1 MRIGNEYAAKTL
13 CKAVQACY
21 NFSVYTEDG
30 TNETTGRSCMENKL
44 IRSKYFLYLTEFFA
58 GMSVMAVELG
68 ASRLMA
74 PYFSSSQIVWTVIIG
89 VIMIAMAI
97 GNVWGGKLADKSATP
112 DKLYRRLIIAAIWIA
127 LIPFVGRYL
136 IAGISLLLA
145 LFVTK
150 NFLVWAA
157 LAACLVIF
165 AFPCVLLGT
174 VTPSLTRFTVD
185 NLDDTGKTVGRLNAL
200 NTIGSIIGTFVP
212 TFVTI
217 PAVGTA
223 ATFLI
228 FSGVLAAIGIAYF
241 VFEKKKSVPGI
252 VSVLLIAGLC
262 FALPSYS
269 FAFWQSDITLEDES
283 IYNYLQVQ
291 DDAKRTTLSTNV
303 LFGVQSVQIKGD
315 ALTGMYYDYA
325 LAAPCMAG
333 MDGTDNENRSVMI
346 LGMGSGTYAS
356 YCTRYFP
363 GASVQGAEIDKKIAD
378 IATDYFG
385 LPGSVTVAV
394 EDGRAYLA
402 ASKEKFDVIMVDA
415 YQDITIPFQLSSVEF
430 FNEVRSHLKPNGV
443 MVVNLNM
450 TSAEDGS
457 INEYLC
463 DTMASVFQHTVTAPV
478 RGNTNTEVFCTNA
491 DDWEE
496 TFLCSIAK
504 LKDSDYAD
512 MMRTVYSKLTPYEG
526 GSCILTDDKAPVEVL
541 GMRVLDELIGDELN
555 YYKDELRTGGLSAL
569 IGN

>member
-1 MRIGNEYAAKTL
+1 MRQKHCVPERERAIIALTAPETA
-13 CKAVQACY
+13 Q
-21 NFSVYTEDG
+21 TEA
-30 TNETTGRSCMENKL
+30 TGRPCMENKL
-44 IRSKYFLYLTEFFA
+44 IRSKYFLYLTEFFS

-97 GNVWGGKLADKSATP
+97 GNVWGGKLADRSATP
-112 DKLYRRLIIAAIWIA
+112 DKLYRRLILAAIWIA

-136 IAGISLLLA
+136 IAGISLLA

-252 VSVLLIAGLC
+252 VSALLIAGLC
-262 FALPSYS
+262 FALPGYS
-269 FAFWQSDITLEDES
+269 FAFWESDIALEDES
-283 IYNYLQVQ
+283 IYNYLQVK

-303 LFGVQSVQIKGD
+303 LFGVQSVQVKGD

-333 MDGTDNENRSVMI
+333 MDGTDNEGRSVMI

-356 YCTRYFP
+356 YCARYFP
-363 GASVQGAEIDKKIAD
+363 GASVQGAEIDRKIAD

-385 LPGSVTVAV
+385 LLDSVTVAV

-402 ASKEKFDVIMVDA
+402 ASEERFDVIMVDA

-430 FNEVRSHLKPNGV
+430 FTEVQRHLKPNGV

-450 TSAEDGS
+450 TSAENGS

-463 DTMASVFQHTVTAPV
+463 DTMASVFKYTVTAPV
-478 RGNTNTEVFCTNA
+478 KGNTNTEVFCTDA

-541 GMRVLDELIGDELN
+541 GMRVLDELIGDELK
-555 YYKDELRTGGLSAL
+555 YYKDELKTGGLSAL
-569 IGN
+569 LGG

>member
-1 MRIGNEYAAKTL
+1 MRIGKEYAAKTL

-30 TNETTGRSCMENKL
+30 TDETTGRSCMENKL

-68 ASRLMA
+68 AGRLMA

-112 DKLYRRLIIAAIWIA
+112 DKLYRRLII
-127 LIPFVGRYL
+127 
-136 IAGISLLLA
+136 
-145 LFVTK
+145 
-150 NFLVWAA
+150 
-157 LAACLVIF
+157 
-165 AFPCVLLGT
+165 
-174 VTPSLTRFTVD
+174 
-185 NLDDTGKTVGRLNAL
+185 
-200 NTIGSIIGTFVP
+200 
-212 TFVTI
+212 
-217 PAVGTA
+217 
-223 ATFLI
+223 
-228 FSGVLAAIGIAYF
+228 AAIGIAYF

-303 LFGVQSVQIKGD
+303 LFGVQSVQVKGD

-430 FNEVRSHLKPNGV
+430 FNEVQAHLKPNGV

-450 TSAEDGS
+450 TSAENGS

-496 TFLCSIAK
+496 TFLRSIAK

>member
-1 MRIGNEYAAKTL
+1 M
-13 CKAVQACY
+13 
-21 NFSVYTEDG
+21 
-30 TNETTGRSCMENKL
+30 
-44 IRSKYFLYLTEFFA
+44 
-58 GMSVMAVELG
+58 
-68 ASRLMA
+68 
-74 PYFSSSQIVWTVIIG
+74 
-89 VIMIAMAI
+89 
-97 GNVWGGKLADKSATP
+97 
-112 DKLYRRLIIAAIWIA
+112 
-127 LIPFVGRYL
+127 
-136 IAGISLLLA
+136 
-145 LFVTK
+145 
-150 NFLVWAA
+150 
-157 LAACLVIF
+157 
-165 AFPCVLLGT
+165 
-174 VTPSLTRFTVD
+174 
-185 NLDDTGKTVGRLNAL
+185 
-200 NTIGSIIGTFVP
+200 
-212 TFVTI
+212 
-217 PAVGTA
+217 
-223 ATFLI
+223 
-228 FSGVLAAIGIAYF
+228 LAAIGIAYF

-303 LFGVQSVQIKGD
+303 LFGVQSVQVKGN

-325 LAAPCMAG
+325 LAAPFMAG

-430 FNEVRSHLKPNGV
+430 FNEVQAHLKPNGV

-450 TSAEDGS
+450 TSAENGS

-478 RGNTNTEVFCTNA
+478 KGNTNTEVFCTNA
-491 DDWEE
+491 GERLDQRIPLRHNGECLPAYRHRAGEGQHEYRGLLHECRRLGRDVPAQHRKAQGQR
-496 TFLCSIAK
+496 LRRHDAHGVLQAHALRGRK
-504 LKDSDYAD
+504 LHPDGRQGPCRGVGHA
-512 MMRTVYSKLTPYEG
+512 R
-526 GSCILTDDKAPVEVL
+526 A
-541 GMRVLDELIGDELN
+541 R
-555 YYKDELRTGGLSAL
+555 
-569 IGN
+569 